1 MAEMQP
7 PNGPQGA
14 HMNLDLKDTPAI
26 KTPQGVQGFHQGV
39 ILRKVS
45 KFIAGTNEDAVM
57 PIPVFFEPGTGN
69 LVEST
74 IPLELREEFK
84 EICIP
89 GTDTISK

>member
-1 MAEMQP
+1 MPEMQN

-14 HMNLDLKDTPAI
+14 QLNIDLKDTTAI
-26 KTPQGVQGFHQGV
+26 KTPDGVQVFQQGV

-57 PIPVFFEPGTGN
+57 PIPVFFEPGTGK

-74 IPLELREEFK
+74 IPLDLREELK
-84 EICIP
+84 DICIP
-89 GTDTISK
+89 GTDTVTK